1 MALLSEKDI
10 KYVSELFSKNLAREV
25 HLALFTDP
33 EGQCEYCE
41 RTVELLREL
50 AAVDKRLILEVKDIT
65 KERENA
71 RRLGINKAPGLAI
84 SARDREVHLL
94 YFGIPAGYQFAALLD
109 DIVDVSNGKTRLAP
123 TTVAQLSKIGKIV
136 EISVFVTMDEQLC
149 AGAVRIAHQFA
160 IENPKVWASMIDA
173 EEFTELAIHSNVT
186 KVPKVVI
193 NGMINFEEPLP
204 ENEFLDYVMSAAE

>member
-10 KYVSELFSKNLAREV
+10 KYVSGIFSKKLFGEV
-25 HLALFTDP
+25 ELTLFVDP

-50 AAVDKRLILEVKDIT
+50 AAVDKKLKLEVNDIT
-65 KERENA
+65 KERQKA
-71 RRLGINKAPGLAI
+71 KAAGINKAPGLTI
-84 SARDREVHLL
+84 SSKNREMHLL

-109 DIVDVSNGKTRLAP
+109 DIVDVSNVKTRLAA
-123 TTVAQLSKIGKIV
+123 TTVAQISGIKKPV

-160 IENPKVWASMIDA
+160 IENPKIWASMIDA

-204 ENEFLDYVMSAAE
+204 ENEFLDYVMSAN